1 MVSSRNTHSRA
12 AVRRFPNCR
21 GFSVG
26 KQRLN
31 PAGFPSGSALH
42 GPVDGPS
49 PEYAALRS
57 EQTGPGQS
65 AAAPAER
72 EFFRMLGSYYLQMPD
87 GQGPSPRSVGEAE
100 RRDMDS
106 GSDKG
111 DNTASVAAVGG
122 RRKRKKR
129 LQQHKA
135 VAAVFLH
142 TKRSHRPVNTQSMAV
157 TRLSRSP
164 GLRLVNIPRSLLRAE
179 APMTG
184 FRLREGISAHTVA
197 VPFGIRTRFTIL
209 HRVRTIPAAL
219 KLFYSILL

>member
-1 MVSSRNTHSRA
+1 MLWFPSRNTHSRA

-31 PAGFPSGSALH
+31 PVGFPSGSALR
-42 GPVDGPS
+42 GPVDGPL

-72 EFFRMLGSYYLQMPD
+72 EFFRILGSYYLQTPD
-87 GQGPSPRSVGEAE
+87 GQGPSLRSVGEAE
-100 RRDMDS
+100 RRDRNS

-122 RRKRKKR
+122 RRKERNGCNSIKP
-129 LQQHKA
+129 LQPFFCTPKEA
-135 VAAVFLH
+135 IAPSTRRAWL
-142 TKRSHRPVNTQSMAV
+142 SHA
-157 TRLSRSP
+157 
-164 GLRLVNIPRSLLRAE
+164 
-179 APMTG
+179 
-184 FRLREGISAHTVA
+184 
-197 VPFGIRTRFTIL
+197 
-209 HRVRTIPAAL
+209 
-219 KLFYSILL
+219 

>member
-31 PAGFPSGSALH
+31 PAGSPSGSALH

-100 RRDMDS
+100 RRD
-106 GSDKG
+106 KG

-122 RRKRKKR
+122 RRKRKKERKKR

-164 GLRLVNIPRSLLRAE
+164 GLRLVN
-179 APMTG
+179 T
-184 FRLREGISAHTVA
+184 
-197 VPFGIRTRFTIL
+197 
-209 HRVRTIPAAL
+209 PAAFSEP
-219 KLFYSILL
+219 KLQ